1 MTGPEGPFRSLAR
14 PVTPVDPDP
23 AFAAALRER
32 LRRASLRPSP
42 TTSPTPPAEQRRPPV
57 SALIPYLVVRDARAA
72 IDWYAEAFGARTVGD
87 PYLDGDR
94 IGHAELELAG
104 ATLYLADAYPEYGL
118 EGPGEGKPPVSL
130 HLSVPDVD
138 DVMRRAEAAGAT
150 VERPAT
156 DEPYGRGGR
165 LIDPFGHRWMVQ
177 SAPA

>member
-1 MTGPEGPFRSLAR
+1 M
-14 PVTPVDPDP
+14 
-23 AFAAALRER
+23 
-32 LRRASLRPSP
+32 
-42 TTSPTPPAEQRRPPV
+42 

-118 EGPGEGKPPVSL
+118 AGPGPGKPPVSL

-138 DVMRRAEAAGAT
+138 AVMRRAADAGAT

-177 SAPA
+177 SA

>member
-1 MTGPEGPFRSLAR
+1 MTRSASGPDRPFRSLAL
-14 PVTPVDPDP
+14 PTTPVAPDP
-23 AFAAALRER
+23 AYAAALRDR
-32 LRRASLRPSP
+32 LRRALLQSPPTEPRSL
-42 TTSPTPPAEQRRPPV
+42 AV
-57 SALIPYLVVRDARAA
+57 SAVIPYLVVRDARAA
-72 IDWYAEAFGARTVGD
+72 IDFYAEAFGARTVGA

-104 ATLYLADAYPEYGL
+104 ATLYLADEYPEYGL
-118 EGPGEGKPPVSL
+118 QGPGDAKPPVSL

-177 SAPA
+177 SDPA

>member
-1 MTGPEGPFRSLAR
+1 MTHPADDPERPFRTLAR
-14 PVTPVDPDP
+14 PTSPVDPDP
-23 AFAAALRER
+23 AYAAALRDR
-32 LRRASLRPSP
+32 LRRALLD
-42 TTSPTPPAEQRRPPV
+42 QRPPTAQRSSAV
-57 SALIPYLVVRDARAA
+57 PALIPYLVVRDARAA
-72 IDWYAEAFGARTVGD
+72 IDFYAEAFGARTVGD

-104 ATLYLADAYPEYGL
+104 ATLYLADEYPEYGL
-118 EGPGEGKPPVSL
+118 QGPGDAKPPVSL

-138 DVMRRAEAAGAT
+138 DVMRRAEAAGAS

-177 SAPA
+177 SPTA